1 MLTTYVDYASVAAMN
16 QINVSQFKAKCL
28 AVLTQVSETGTP
40 VLVTRYGKPVA
51 RVVPPPKPAGS
62 DWIGSM
68 KGTVRIPGDLVEPVG
83 DLEDWEA
90 LR

>member
-1 MLTTYVDYASVAAMN
+1 MN
-16 QINVSQFKAKCL
+16 QMSVSQFKAKCL
-28 AVLTQVSETGTP
+28 AVLAQVAETGAP

-68 KGTVRIPGDLVEPVG
+68 KGTGRILGEIVEPVG
-83 DLEDWEA
+83 DLDDWKA

>member
-1 MLTTYVDYASVAAMN
+1 MN
-16 QINVSQFKAKCL
+16 QMSVSQFKAKCL
-28 AVLTQVSETGTP
+28 AVLAQVAETGAP

-68 KGTVRIPGDLVEPVG
+68 KDKGRILGDIVEPVG
-83 DLEDWEA
+83 DLDDWEA
-90 LR
+90 LH

>member
-1 MLTTYVDYASVAAMN
+1 MN
-16 QINVSQFKAKCL
+16 KMSVSQFKAKCL
-28 AVLTQVSETGTP
+28 AVLAQVAETGAP

-68 KGTVRIPGDLVEPVG
+68 KGTGRILGDIVEPVG
-83 DLEDWEA
+83 DLDDWEA

>member
-1 MLTTYVDYASVAAMN
+1 MN
-16 QINVSQFKAKCL
+16 QMSVSQFKAKCL
-28 AVLTQVSETGTP
+28 AVLAQVAETGAP

-68 KGTVRIPGDLVEPVG
+68 KDTGRILGDIVEPVG
-83 DLEDWEA
+83 DLDDWEA
-90 LR
+90 LH

>member
-1 MLTTYVDYASVAAMN
+1 MN
-16 QINVSQFKAKCL
+16 KMSVSQFKAKCL
-28 AVLTQVSETGTP
+28 AVLAQVAETGAP

-68 KGTVRIPGDLVEPVG
+68 KGTGRILGDIVEPVG
-83 DLEDWEA
+83 DLDDWEA
-90 LR
+90 LH

>member
-1 MLTTYVDYASVAAMN
+1 MS
-16 QINVSQFKAKCL
+16 VSQFKAKCL
-28 AVLTQVSETGTP
+28 AVLAQVAETGTP

-68 KGTVRIPGDLVEPVG
+68 
-83 DLEDWEA
+83 
-90 LR
+90 

>member
-1 MLTTYVDYASVAAMN
+1 MLTTYIDHVSVVGMK
-16 QINVSQFKAKCL
+16 QISVSQFKAKCL
-28 AVLTQVSETGTP
+28 AVLTQVSKTGAP

-51 RVVPPPKPAGS
+51 RVVPPPKPAGA

-68 KGTVRIPGDLVEPVG
+68 KGTGRIPGDIVGSVG
-83 DLEDWEA
+83 DLDDWEA

>member
-1 MLTTYVDYASVAAMN
+1 MN
-16 QINVSQFKAKCL
+16 QISVSQFKAKCL
-28 AVLTQVSETGTP
+28 AVLAQVAETGAP

-68 KGTVRIPGDLVEPVG
+68 KGTGRILGDFVEPAG
-83 DLEDWEA
+83 GLDDWEA

>member
-1 MLTTYVDYASVAAMN
+1 MN
-16 QINVSQFKAKCL
+16 QMSVSQFKAKCL
-28 AVLTQVSETGTP
+28 AVLAQVAETGAP

-68 KGTVRIPGDLVEPVG
+68 KGTGRILDDIVEPVG
-83 DLEDWEA
+83 DLDDWEA
-90 LR
+90 LH

>member
-1 MLTTYVDYASVAAMN
+1 MN
-16 QINVSQFKAKCL
+16 QMSISQFKAKCL
-28 AVLTQVSETGTP
+28 AVLAQVAETGAP

-68 KGTVRIPGDLVEPVG
+68 KDTGRILGDIVEPVG
-83 DLEDWEA
+83 DLDDWEA